1 MALNREVIQNL
12 TERDFVSSLIM
23 SDKCCNL
30 LLPYVKLNFFEVDY
44 SRTIVSW
51 VIDYYGKF
59 KHAPK
64 NDIQS
69 VYVARCDE
77 IENESLKE
85 LILDYIKTLSES
97 TININ
102 NEDYL
107 VDRGRDFIDYKA
119 LQIYTEDL
127 NACLETR
134 NMDKA
139 RKVQQDYKKISTV
152 ELNECDLL
160 SPSDKK
166 IIENA
171 LDTTE
176 EELFTLPEA
185 LSGVFGKIHRN
196 DFISL
201 LAAPKKGKSWLLQKL
216 GIEALKQRLN
226 VVLVSMEMTR
236 EEVVQRLWKAL
247 FAAESGLIKDGV
259 YETSKFVED
268 SCEQGKYR
276 VELCDVK
283 VKNKAKSVATLQK
296 RLRTNNNYTGNLK
309 VIAYPAFGAS
319 VEQITNRVEE
329 LAEDGF
335 VTDVLIIDYADITKP
350 IGGGPEVRNQLDLMW
365 KHLRGFAMKFHCAV
379 ITASQTNRTALNNSV
394 VDASTISEDFRK
406 LAHVT
411 SFVSMEQ
418 TPTMHKN
425 HILRLRNI
433 AMRNGATTGPCVF
446 PQCLELG
453 QFIFGEPILSENL
466 IMDKEEEADEE
477 DL

>member
-152 ELNECDLL
+152 ELNEVDLMDL
-160 SPSDKK
+160 GDKE
-166 IIENA
+166 IIEKA
-171 LDTTE
+171 LAQE
-176 EELFTLPEA
+176 EEVLFTLPGA
-185 LSGVFGKIHRN
+185 MNDVFGNIHKN
-196 DFISL
+196 DFIAI
-201 LAAPKKGKSWLLQKL
+201 LAPPKRGKSFALQYL
-216 GIEALKQRLN
+216 AVQALKQRLN
-226 VVLVSMEMTR
+226 VVFVSMEMTR

-247 FAAESGLIKDGV
+247 WGAESSLVKDGV
-259 YETSKFVED
+259 YETSRFVED
-268 SCEQGKYR
+268 TNEEGKYFS
-276 VELCDVK
+276 ELVDINI
-283 VKNKAKSVATLQK
+283 KNRGKSVDTLQK
-296 RLRTNNNYTGNLK
+296 RLRTNNGYQGHLK
-309 VIAYPAFGAS
+309 VIAYPRFSAS
-319 VEQITNRVEE
+319 VKQITGRIDE
-329 LAEDGF
+329 LIEDGF
-335 VTDVLIIDYADITKP
+335 IPDVVIIDYADITTP
-350 IGGGPEVRNQLDLMW
+350 IGGGSELRNQLDETW
-365 KHLRGFAMKFHCAV
+365 KYLGGYASQIHCCV
-379 ITASQTNRTALNNSV
+379 ITASQTNRSGYSSSSV
-394 VDASTISEDFRK
+394 EAESIGENFK
-406 LAHVT
+406 KIAHIT
-411 SFVSMEQ
+411 SMVSLEQ
-418 TPTMHKN
+418 TRKMKEEHVM
-425 HILRLRNI
+425 R
-433 AMRNGATTGPCVF
+433 MRNLAIRNGEVEETCVF
-446 PQCLELG
+446 AQCLPLG
-453 QFIFGEPILSENL
+453 QFVFGESILGKNYVVH
-466 IMDKEEEADEE
+466 DEDVE
-477 DL
+477 